1 MIAEILKLYTM
12 GFSYRKIAKL
22 LGISKSE
29 VQRVIKNKKEKTNK
43 GRKSQPLPFVDK
55 SLKEK
60 IKILLEHKTEEKG
73 KTRNIS
79 FLKVYE
85 ALEIEFKQ
93 IGINNKTKFYRFIHN
108 FIHQEYGSLEALLL
122 KRANKKE
129 VNKLRKNE
137 GYIRRER
144 IIEIDAT
151 GYTYKG
157 VRYAILQAMDQYSGY
172 LLDFMI
178 IKSKEDK
185 DVYYYNKAFNQIDFM
200 YFLYNLFKRYGI
212 ADVKVDNEKFLI
224 TSNIER
230 ALNELGVRLIRAKA
244 YNPREK
250 LIERAFRT
258 VKEEIRVLTA
268 LSNADFEE
276 LWETAI
282 NKYNKTKHN
291 FTAGSWIPAE
301 RFETYEYIDEDKIRE
316 AFAYEEERTWIN
328 GYIKFDN
335 KTYFFQHPLL
345 ENMQTSLGRKREN
358 PKVKIRID
366 LENNT
371 RAYVYFREEYLGTA
385 TLITTVEHTSTI
397 EEKESKQKARRIER
411 TKRKLQTKLDQL
423 SISKEQEEKEENN
436 IDIFEEIL
444 NAPQTEEKIKGKKEL
459 VEEIPDLLDFF
470 S

>member
-1 MIAEILKLYTM
+1 M
-12 GFSYRKIAKL
+12 GFSYRKIAKF

-29 VQRVIKNKKEKTNK
+29 VERIINAEKEKIKK
-43 GRKSQPLPFVDK
+43 GRKKQNLPFLPQE
-55 SLKEK
+55 LKEK
-60 IKILLEHKTEEKG
+60 IKLLLLHKTEEKG

-79 FLKVYE
+79 FLKIYDV
-85 ALEIEFKQ
+85 LELEFKSV
-93 IGINNKTKFYRFIHN
+93 GINNKSKFYRFIKT
-108 FIHQEYGSLEALLL
+108 FIEQEYGSLEALIT
-122 KRANKKE
+122 KRVDKKNMNQIRQNK
-129 VNKLRKNE
+129 
-137 GYIRRER
+137 GYIKREK

-157 VRYAILQAMDQYSGY
+157 ERYAILQAMDQYSGY

-185 DVYYYNKAFNQIDFM
+185 NTYYYNKAFNEMDFM
-200 YFLYNLFKRYGI
+200 FFLYNLFKKYGV
-212 ADVKVDNEKFLI
+212 ADIKVDNEKFLI
-224 TSNIER
+224 TRNIER
-230 ALNELGVRLIRAKA
+230 ALNEVGVKLIKAKP

-268 LSNADFEE
+268 LSNADFEH
-276 LWETAI
+276 LWETAVEQ
-282 NKYNKTKHN
+282 YNKTKHK
-291 FTAGSWIPAE
+291 FIAGSWIPAE
-301 RFETYEYIDEDKIRE
+301 RFQTYEYIDEDVLRE
-316 AFAYEEERTWIN
+316 TFSYEVERVWIN

-345 ENMQTSLGRKREN
+345 ESMQQTFLGRKKQN
-358 PKVKIRID
+358 PTVKIRID

-371 RAYVYFREEYLGTA
+371 RAFVYNEKGEYLGVA

-397 EEKESKQKARRIER
+397 EEKEAKQKARRIER

-444 NAPQTEEKIKGKKEL
+444 NAPSISIEPQTQKTQTI
-459 VEEIPDLLDFF
+459 EEIPDPLHLFGE
-470 S
+470 